1 MDSSNKVLMVILA
14 IVLPP
19 LAVYLKD
26 GSQVT
31 NNFWINLV
39 LWIFTGGI
47 GGVIHALWLVLK

>member
-1 MDSSNKVLMVILA
+1 MDNSNKVLMVILA
-14 IVLPP
+14 IVVPP

-31 NNFWINLV
+31 NNLWINLA

-47 GGVIHALWLVLK
+47 GGIIHGLWYVLK

>member
-14 IVLPP
+14 IVIPP

-26 GSQVT
+26 GSKVT

-47 GGVIHALWLVLK
+47 GGVIHALWFVLK